1 MSIRKIVGII
11 ALLAGV
17 VVLVLALAA
26 NPIFGRSE
34 GFGLYQVLGTIGG
47 VLAIAGGFFL
57 VLKR

>member
-1 MSIRKIVGII
+1 MSIRKIIGIT

-34 GFGLYQVLGTIGG
+34 GFGLYQILGTVGG
-47 VLAIAGGFFL
+47 VLAISVGLFL